1 MSRGQRRRVRVDVGS
16 RVMICADSMPD
27 ILADMA
33 LVDKDDNILKGVQMF
48 GTVKSKTVNHF
59 AVELPAAEET
69 IQFLKE
75 KVTCVESKKK
85 VPVMYVLHDNNIKT
99 LEGLQLP
106 PGFVPKDY
114 FPSFDEANESARIS
128 LQKANVSAV
137 QNSATTPGIIAPVFN
152 SVSSPVNTE

>member
-1 MSRGQRRRVRVDVGS
+1 MSRGQRRRARVDVGS
-16 RVMICADSMPD
+16 HVMICADSMPD

-75 KVTCVESKKK
+75 KVTCVESKKR

-106 PGFVPKDY
+106 PGFVPKDF
-114 FPSFDEANESARIS
+114 FPRLTRQTNPREFRYKKPTFRLFRILS
-128 LQKANVSAV
+128 QL
-137 QNSATTPGIIAPVFN
+137 PV
-152 SVSSPVNTE
+152 